1 MRKEHRTTAV
11 SQQTYQL
18 PEDAHTALTQTR
30 DHLQLLARLTDP
42 RLMDDDEDLPV
53 SPTALAHCFARL
65 AGDLDRIV
73 RAAYRPGREGVAAT
87 GKRPGAVRKPSRA

>member
-11 SQQTYQL
+11 SLQTYQL

-42 RLMDDDEDLPV
+42 RVMDDDEDLPL

-73 RAAYRPGREGVAAT
+73 SAAYRPGMEGVPSNRRRLV
-87 GKRPGAVRKPSRA
+87 RPPKPGR